1 MGKTLYDWSKPNFD
15 ANQWPMAQPVEAP
28 SPSPLLMVN
37 PLIYERSLPT
47 HWLSAGLDQESY
59 FVRQFTVLAGFGDA
73 LLRIVA
79 TGEADIFINDHLY
92 MKWNGQVNVSQDN
105 VLIYLDVKSE

>member
-15 ANQWPMAQPVEAP
+15 ANQWPMAQPVETP

-59 FVRQFTVLAGFGDA
+59 FVRQFTVPAGFGDA
-73 LLRIVA
+73 CLRIVA
-79 TGEADIFINDHLY
+79 KGGGNVFFIDHLY
-92 MKWNGQVNVSQDN
+92 IEWKGMVVGFHE
-105 VLIYLDVKSE
+105 YGA